1 MYSRTAVLCHVYA
14 GRPRGRANKRRVAL
28 PMGVEPFAG
37 AGVQKVEELKLNIDT
52 VSNTVVQVVRMR
64 IKFMAERRPR

>member
-1 MYSRTAVLCHVYA
+1 MCTRGAPGAARTNAASHCQW
-14 GRPRGRANKRRVAL
+14 G
-28 PMGVEPFAG
+28 FAG